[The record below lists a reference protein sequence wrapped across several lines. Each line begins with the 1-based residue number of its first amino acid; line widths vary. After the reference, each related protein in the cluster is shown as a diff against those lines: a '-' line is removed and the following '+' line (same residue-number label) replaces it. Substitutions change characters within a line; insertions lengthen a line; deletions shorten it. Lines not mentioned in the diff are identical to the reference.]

1 MKRSRSTA
9 AETLVTDT
17 PTAAGQKMLVELR
30 ADETLLIERV
40 TFSGDDG
47 ARLRSIFIGRKS
59 YLNSSNGMKLSEFKA
74 TNMQNLNIVG
84 AKVPQGTHV
93 KFEIEASSALQ
104 AVDVNIFGKWI
115 SAERC

>member
-1 MKRSRSTA
+1 MKRSKSTA

-30 ADETLLIERV
+30 ADETLLIQRV
-40 TFSGDDG
+40 TFSGDDN

-93 KFEIEASSALQ
+93 KFEIEASAGLQ